1 MDELATL
8 ERDGFVVLRDQV
20 TPALTLRLHDAL
32 DDAIRHAAE
41 VQRAAGVG
49 TAEGSDENPDGADG
63 ALGGAAH
70 HCVVHGGPFLELL
83 ETLPCL
89 GLIQDYLGGGQVVLN
104 AYGGVSNRSDESA
117 YEHAKLVHRDTRSH
131 HPGFR
136 QLLWLFVLLDDF
148 TVDNGGTWMMPGS
161 WTRPERPDDEA
172 FYAEAAQVVAPAG
185 SIALMDGRTWHAAG
199 QNRTPHLRR
208 LLTLAFSRPFVKPQ
222 LDYCRAFGPE
232 RVAEMP
238 ERLQQLL
245 GHYARVPA
253 NLGEW
258 YTRPE
263 DRFYRSSQG

>member
-1 MDELATL
+1 MLTQ
-8 ERDGFVVLRDQV
+8 QV
-20 TPALTLRLHDAL
+20 APDLTRRLHASL
-32 DDAIRHAAE
+32 DDAIRHAAA
-41 VQRAAGVG
+41 VQGAAGVG
-49 TAEGSDENPDGADG
+49 SAAGSDDNPDGADG

-70 HCVVHGGPFLELL
+70 HCVVHGGAFLELL
-83 ETLPCL
+83 EALPCL
-89 GLIQDYLGGGQVVLN
+89 PLIQRYLGSDKIVLN
-104 AYGGVSNRSDESA
+104 AFGGVSNRSDRGA

-148 TVDNGGTWMMPGS
+148 TVDNGGTFMMPGS
-161 WTRPERPDDEA
+161 WTRPERPSDAE
-172 FYAEAAQVVAPAG
+172 FYAEAGQVVAPAG

-208 LLTLAFSRPFVKPQ
+208 LLTIAFSRPFIKPQ

-232 RVAEMP
+232 RIAGMS
-238 ERLQQLL
+238 ERLKQLL

-258 YTRPE
+258 YTRPG